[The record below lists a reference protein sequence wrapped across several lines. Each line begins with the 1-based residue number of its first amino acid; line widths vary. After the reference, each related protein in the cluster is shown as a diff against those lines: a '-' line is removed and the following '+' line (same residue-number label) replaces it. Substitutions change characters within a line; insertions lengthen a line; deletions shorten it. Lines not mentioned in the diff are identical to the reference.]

1 MSVVVPPELDEGA
14 VVAALVAEDPRPI
27 VEAVV
32 AEAPGF
38 YAWWARP
45 ERLVDA
51 TPPIPIVHPP
61 GTADDWALL
70 YVGIAP
76 KRPSKT
82 GVDRTIAARIAKD
95 HRGGN
100 IGGSTFRQSLA
111 ALVREHVRLVAKS
124 GHGRARLVDEKPLSV
139 WIDTNCALT
148 TALTV
153 KPWSI
158 EDAVIRELYAPLNL
172 RPGYH
177 PFRFRVHEARA
188 ALRRD
193 CGL

>member
-1 MSVVVPPELDEGA
+1 MRVVVLPELDGA
-14 VVAALVAEDPRPI
+14 GVVAALVAEDLSPVP
-27 VEAVV
+27 EAAVD
-32 AEAPGF
+32 EAPGF
-38 YAWWARP
+38 YAWWSRP
-45 ERLVDA
+45 ERLVDS
-51 TPPIPIVHPP
+51 TPRIPAVHPP
-61 GTADDWALL
+61 RGPGDWVLL

-76 KRPSKT
+76 KRPSRT
-82 GVDRTIAARIAKD
+82 GGDRTIAARVSKD

-111 ALVREHVRLVAKS
+111 ALLREHLGLVAKS
-124 GHGRARLVDEKPLSV
+124 GHDRPRLIDEKPLSA
-139 WIDTNCALT
+139 WIDKHCALT
-148 TALTV
+148 TAITD

-158 EDAVIRELYAPLNL
+158 EDEVIRELRAPLNL

-177 PFRFRVHEARA
+177 PFRLLVQEARA